1 MLHALMI
8 RFTGFGLDEVPDLG
22 FNETATVQ
30 EARRALKEARYI
42 SAMHD
47 AVDHNDVDL
56 NMAFPPGVAD
66 SRSWSHVL
74 VKLQYGHYAWSYH
87 SVVVRALMGNEE
99 IDRYQGT

>member
-47 AVDHNDVDL
+47 AVDRNDV
-56 NMAFPPGVAD
+56 
-66 SRSWSHVL
+66 
-74 VKLQYGHYAWSYH
+74 
-87 SVVVRALMGNEE
+87 
-99 IDRYQGT
+99 DRYQGT